1 MMFRPVCCLT
11 RLRQQLKPE
20 IDPCQDPSSP
30 SLCFRLGKLS
40 EWLFSC
46 ENTSISHPVA
56 IRRTRYISLFSQILP
71 LSRAG
76 RSLGRIPSPSSLPV
90 SEAERRGTTRPR
102 PSRRRFPL
110 SFECLPNPNQKF
122 PADSR
127 AQTRAAVHNNAQV
140 PGPRPLVNGSRESA
154 IGNVAT

>member
-1 MMFRPVCCLT
+1 MASGSCHWGIIVMMFRPLCCLT

-30 SLCFRLGKLS
+30 SLCFCLGKLS

-76 RSLGRIPSPSSLPV
+76 RSLGRIPLP
-90 SEAERRGTTRPR
+90 PLF
-102 PSRRRFPL
+102 PSRRLSGGERPDRDPL
-110 SFECLPNPNQKF
+110 GDASLCLLNAFLIPTKNFQPTHARKHVPPCITTHKC
-122 PADSR
+122 PAP
-127 AQTRAAVHNNAQV
+127 V
-140 PGPRPLVNGSRESA
+140 LW
-154 IGNVAT
+154 